1 MIRQWSRVWTRERTS
16 IRGFLEGS
24 PSEITSH
31 ARPVARS
38 TGAGEK
44 ENRVRRIQG
53 GQRPEVKRKKREEEK
68 RGDVWQSYC
77 RFCIRRKVVS
87 PLAHPTMRGPNLLF
101 HPIPFFFAAT
111 FVSSIFLS
119 LLCTCVCMCVRLGQP
134 VRQSPSTRKKQ
145 LKRLKSPKARRE
157 AKRDRKPCE
166 FFAGCSSPFFYLL
179 PSTSIFTAW
188 DREQE
193 PGGGTLGAGILRLVL
208 ELPRAIAP
216 ESNFH
221 SNLLFE
227 QG

>member
-1 MIRQWSRVWTRERTS
+1 MEPSLDEGKNFHKGFSGGISERNNESRSPDGMIHRCRRKRE
-16 IRGFLEGS
+16 G
-24 PSEITSH
+24 
-31 ARPVARS
+31 
-38 TGAGEK
+38 
-44 ENRVRRIQG
+44 VRRIQG
-53 GQRPEVKRKKREEEK
+53 GQRPEVKRKKREVEK

-119 LLCTCVCMCVRLGQP
+119 LLCTCVCMCVRLDQP

-166 FFAGCSSPFFYLL
+166 FFAWCSSPFFYLL
-179 PSTSIFTAW
+179 PSASIFTAW